1 MYASAA
7 HREPLR
13 PLQHAALFW
22 KLLLAFAALSLAT
35 TLSLTTIFSYAY
47 QSLLD
52 RELDERLRTAAA
64 AAGEMLS
71 QDWPEA
77 PAEEPQTLIS
87 QLGKKL
93 GVRLTV
99 ISPQGVVVAD
109 SNQSD
114 LTAVQALE
122 SHVNRREFVSALSRA
137 DGVAVDRRV
146 SPTQGEPYRYLAMR
160 RGPREAPMGV
170 VRAALPS
177 APVAAEMAGLRR
189 WMWTIGVLA
198 ALAALAI
205 AYLVAAHLTDPLRS
219 LADAAQSLVE
229 GHYDQR
235 LTALSPGANDEI
247 SKLAYALG
255 EVGSRLAQRD
265 RQLSGANQTQATVLE
280 GMNECVIAVDRDE
293 HVLFANASAGRVLGF
308 DAPRASGLTL
318 LEAVRSHELRDAV
331 QRVFRTR
338 RTSSAELSLRG
349 KSQRTL
355 DVLATPLPGDPP
367 PGVVL
372 VMRDVTELK
381 RLENVRQQFIA
392 NVSHEL
398 KTPLSSIK
406 AYAETLLGGARHDA
420 EHCERFL
427 ERIDEQ
433 AGRLHQLIQDM
444 LSLARIES
452 GQAAMEMANISVE
465 RIVQRCLADYEA
477 LAAARE
483 VTLENGA
490 TDAALFVRGDE
501 EALRQVLNNLVD
513 NAVKYTP
520 SGGSVSIAARRDGAM
535 AVIDVTDTGAGIPA
549 EHHARLFERFYRVDK
564 ARSRELGGTG
574 LGLSIVKHLCQAMG
588 GTVAVQSEINR
599 GSTFTVR
606 LPIASGQSAGER

>member
-1 MYASAA
+1 M
-7 HREPLR
+7 
-13 PLQHAALFW
+13 QHAALFW
-22 KLLLAFAALSLAT
+22 KLLAAFAALSLAT
-35 TLSLTTIFSYAY
+35 TLALTTIFSQAY
-47 QSLLD
+47 QALLD
-52 RELDERLRTAAA
+52 RDLEERLWSAAIA
-64 AAGEMLS
+64 ASELLAGE
-71 QDWPEA
+71 WPDE
-77 PAEEPQTLIS
+77 PAA
-87 QLGKKL
+87 QLQARLARLGEKL
-93 GVRLTV
+93 GVRLSL
-99 ISPQGVVVAD
+99 ISPRGTVLGD
-109 SNQSD
+109 SHLDD
-114 LTAVQALE
+114 LAAVRDVE
-122 SHVNRREFVSALSRA
+122 SHANRREFLSALAEA
-137 DGVAVDRRV
+137 DGIAVDRRV
-146 SPTQGEPYRYLAMR
+146 SPTLGGPYRYLAMR
-160 RGPREAPMGV
+160 VGPKEAPAGV
-170 VRAALPS
+170 VRAAIPS
-177 APVAAEMAGLRR
+177 APITAQMAGMRR
-189 WMWTIGVLA
+189 WMWTIG
-198 ALAALAI
+198 ALAALASLAA
-205 AYLVAAHLTDPLRS
+205 AYLIAAYLTDPLRS
-219 LADAAQSLVE
+219 LADAAQALVD
-229 GHYDQR
+229 GRYDQR
-235 LTALSPGANDEI
+235 LTALSSTAADEV
-247 SKLAYALG
+247 SMLARALD
-255 EVGSRLAQRD
+255 EVGNRLAQRD
-265 RQLSGANQTQATVLE
+265 RQLSRSSQTQATVLE

-308 DAPRASGLTL
+308 NAQDASGLTL

-331 QRVFRTR
+331 QHAFRTR
-338 RTSSAELSLRG
+338 RTSSAELVLRG

-355 DVLATPLPGDPP
+355 EVLAAPLPGDPP

-452 GQAAMEMANISVE
+452 GQAAMEMANVSVARTVE
-465 RIVQRCLADYEA
+465 RCLADYEA

-483 VTLENGA
+483 VALVNGA
-490 TDAALFVRGDE
+490 DDSSLLVRGDE
-501 EALRQVLNNLVD
+501 EALRQVLNNLID

-520 SGGSVSIAARRDGAM
+520 PGGRVSIAARRDGAM
-535 AVIDVTDTGAGIPA
+535 AVIEVADTGAGIPA
-549 EHHARLFERFYRVDK
+549 EHHDRLFERFYRVDK

-599 GSTFTVR
+599 GSTFIVR
-606 LPIASGQSAGER
+606 LPLASPQTASGER